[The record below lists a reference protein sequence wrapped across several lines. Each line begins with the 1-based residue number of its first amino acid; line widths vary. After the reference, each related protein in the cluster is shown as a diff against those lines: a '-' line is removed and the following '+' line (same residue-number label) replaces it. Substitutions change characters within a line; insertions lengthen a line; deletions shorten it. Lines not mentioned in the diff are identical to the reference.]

1 MKLQDK
7 FFNSFFFSFLISVIL
22 SILIIT
28 IILALFT
35 NNNHSKITL
44 DNIIDLDKKYS
55 EIIIKTANALLTSA
69 FQKIQASLNEHI
81 LFYQRTA
88 NNLLKIKEDLELDTT
103 YVKSALNIDLLYCFF
118 GMDESANY
126 TALWV
131 MDNVT
136 TEDNL
141 DSRIEAKYQLI
152 AFSKII
158 QNMDS
163 SISATLPEIY
173 WYSFYFVSNELY
185 VVFPI
190 RSLCD
195 TFDFYNLKIS
205 SYLYNSRQCV
215 DENGDYY
222 NVYKFKCE
230 IYYENFQKSKSN
242 LFDNNYSSE
251 RNKTIFVSNY
261 YAALTE
267 YGDKKFSMC
276 IEFDDPI
283 TKGKAYSCSQ
293 VHDDDLILSLENFNS
308 KIKGYFLV
316 SIVGYNNVFFFPDGP
331 TDPKTI
337 TDYIYNW
344 KLKYN
349 LDEKSYFYDE
359 TKKIFSSNYIDYM
372 NNSIDDEIYINGKN
386 SSEQYFFMKGKKFVY
401 SIYPVILDNL
411 YGEKEHVFSIVYV
424 YNEQLYIEQMER
436 YNYSLTIQ
444 IILELVILILFSL
457 GLVYII
463 YLTLNFLAKYIVIPI
478 KNVNYMLKGINIGGS
493 ERLEYL
499 LSLKKIQEEN
509 IEKLG
514 DIFLNENKN
523 NKDNIINKQTNK
535 NFSYNYEKEYKDN
548 SRLIKPLNMKISM
561 KEYIRKFYDFN
572 KKFDEESDYIDKEN
586 KFYNFDEQLLRYR
599 PIEINNLV
607 ESLLNL
613 KNALILTSEDR
624 HFNQIIDYS
633 YSESIFK
640 NLKLKEGSII
650 CQSNV
655 GKRKNNK
662 LVEKQINNSKEE
674 FSKKTIGIL
683 INIRYCRLIH
693 AYFKFFQSLKKMNKL
708 NEKIIVEQFMNTSF
722 HTITYFHK
730 TIIQYI
736 YLSFFK
742 NDLVKIGESI
752 LDYIEF
758 LIKFKFKV
766 SPNDD
771 YFIHN
776 SNQNNIEFQTKQD
789 FKKQI
794 FDKILKW
801 FNLFDDYISYVKDY
815 SSFASAKTIIDD
827 YTRSLYSENSNFNA
841 ESQSASM
848 FKLNIQR
855 SEFLKGKFCL
865 YCNNNNDALFYFI
878 RAAKK
883 KSIVIDGLIKKR
895 SLKHLFKLLKN
906 MKKEYE
912 FFNISNKSMERG
924 MKEYQR
930 NKNELYTT
938 KINNGK
944 KYLIRLE
951 YEKNIQGTFGENIE
965 EIKKVILQDISI
977 CNDINE
983 RDIFILIDFN
993 IYNNRE
999 EENLYIKTFKIESFI
1014 EQTKQILKE
1023 YLFQY
1028 DKVAVLILSDKYQI
1042 ICPLMNL
1049 SDIDIN
1055 NISKDL
1061 YYYKNITF
1069 IQQEEE
1075 YDDIYLNDDIENDEG
1090 FTLGYNENIT
1100 YNSQEDSSEITEEK
1114 EYKFNKLRSF
1124 VNALN
1129 YLNNYSKIKEN
1140 IKSEKY
1146 FIIFTD
1152 MPNARMVDE
1161 EDIEKINEIFE
1172 NLKGNKGALFILIGK
1187 RKIIDLKNEKKNEN
1201 DNSKILEKLI
1211 INKFKTKSEIID
1223 FDDMKKIKAFLANNN
1238 VIKDEIIYP
1247 NEIYK

>member
-1 MKLQDK
+1 
-7 FFNSFFFSFLISVIL
+7 
-22 SILIIT
+22 
-28 IILALFT
+28 
-35 NNNHSKITL
+35 
-44 DNIIDLDKKYS
+44 
-55 EIIIKTANALLTSA
+55 
-69 FQKIQASLNEHI
+69 
-81 LFYQRTA
+81 
-88 NNLLKIKEDLELDTT
+88 
-103 YVKSALNIDLLYCFF
+103 
-118 GMDESANY
+118 
-126 TALWV
+126 
-131 MDNVT
+131 
-136 TEDNL
+136 
-141 DSRIEAKYQLI
+141 
-152 AFSKII
+152 
-158 QNMDS
+158 
-163 SISATLPEIY
+163 
-173 WYSFYFVSNELY
+173 
-185 VVFPI
+185 
-190 RSLCD
+190 
-195 TFDFYNLKIS
+195 
-205 SYLYNSRQCV
+205 
-215 DENGDYY
+215 
-222 NVYKFKCE
+222 
-230 IYYENFQKSKSN
+230 
-242 LFDNNYSSE
+242 
-251 RNKTIFVSNY
+251 
-261 YAALTE
+261 
-267 YGDKKFSMC
+267 
-276 IEFDDPI
+276 
-283 TKGKAYSCSQ
+283 
-293 VHDDDLILSLENFNS
+293 
-308 KIKGYFLV
+308 
-316 SIVGYNNVFFFPDGP
+316 
-331 TDPKTI
+331 
-337 TDYIYNW
+337 
-344 KLKYN
+344 
-349 LDEKSYFYDE
+349 
-359 TKKIFSSNYIDYM
+359 
-372 NNSIDDEIYINGKN
+372 
-386 SSEQYFFMKGKKFVY
+386 
-401 SIYPVILDNL
+401 
-411 YGEKEHVFSIVYV
+411 
-424 YNEQLYIEQMER
+424 
-436 YNYSLTIQ
+436 
-444 IILELVILILFSL
+444 
-457 GLVYII
+457 
-463 YLTLNFLAKYIVIPI
+463 
-478 KNVNYMLKGINIGGS
+478 
-493 ERLEYL
+493 
-499 LSLKKIQEEN
+499 
-509 IEKLG
+509 
-514 DIFLNENKN
+514 
-523 NKDNIINKQTNK
+523 
-535 NFSYNYEKEYKDN
+535 
-548 SRLIKPLNMKISM
+548 
-561 KEYIRKFYDFN
+561 
-572 KKFDEESDYIDKEN
+572 
-586 KFYNFDEQLLRYR
+586 
-599 PIEINNLV
+599 
-607 ESLLNL
+607 
-613 KNALILTSEDR
+613 
-624 HFNQIIDYS
+624 
-633 YSESIFK
+633 
-640 NLKLKEGSII
+640 
-650 CQSNV
+650 
-655 GKRKNNK
+655 
-662 LVEKQINNSKEE
+662 
-674 FSKKTIGIL
+674 
-683 INIRYCRLIH
+683 
-693 AYFKFFQSLKKMNKL
+693 MNKL

-766 SPNDD
+766 SQDDD

-776 SNQNNIEFQTKQD
+776 NNEHSIEFQTKQD

-965 EIKKVILQDISI
+965 DIKKVLLQDISI

-999 EENLYIKTFKIESFI
+999 EDNLYIKTFKIESFI

-1069 IQQEEE
+1069 ILQDEEE

-1090 FTLGYNENIT
+1090 FTLEYEENIT

-1140 IKSEKY
+1140 IKNKY